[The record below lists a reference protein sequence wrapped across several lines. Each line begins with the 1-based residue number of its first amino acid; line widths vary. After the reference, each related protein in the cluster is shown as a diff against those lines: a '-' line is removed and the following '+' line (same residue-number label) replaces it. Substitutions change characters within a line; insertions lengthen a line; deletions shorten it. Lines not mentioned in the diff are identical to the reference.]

1 MLYFLAVV
9 FPPAA
14 ILMRGRVFLAWFS
27 ATLWAIALVSI
38 LVDVGIYA
46 VPLCIGHGL
55 FVVYYY
61 KEDHRQKQEPGGQ
74 AS

>member
-1 MLYFLAVV
+1 MLYFLAFV

-14 ILMRGRVFLAWFS
+14 IVMRGRIFQALFS
-27 ATLWAIALVSI
+27 AALWAIALVSL

-61 KEDHRQKQEPGGQ
+61 KEDHRQKQELGGQ
-74 AS
+74 A

>member
-1 MLYFLAVV
+1 
-9 FPPAA
+9 
-14 ILMRGRVFLAWFS
+14 MRGRIFQALFS
-27 ATLWAIALVSI
+27 AALWAIALVSL

-61 KEDHRQKQEPGGQ
+61 KEDHRQKQELGGQ
-74 AS
+74 A

>member
-1 MLYFLAVV
+1 LLYFLAFV

-14 ILMRGRVFLAWFS
+14 IVMRGRIFQALFS
-27 ATLWAIALVSI
+27 AALWAIALVSL

-61 KEDHRQKQEPGGQ
+61 KEDHRQKQELGGQ
-74 AS
+74 A

>member
-1 MLYFLAVV
+1 MLYFLAFVL
-9 FPPAA
+9 PPAA
-14 ILMRGRVFLAWFS
+14 IVMRGRIFQALFS
-27 ATLWAIALVSI
+27 AALWAIALVSL

-61 KEDHRQKQEPGGQ
+61 KEDHRQKQELGGQ
-74 AS
+74 A